1 MNKIIARLR
10 SKAGESL
17 IESMA
22 AILIFTFASIA
33 MYTMIMSSNDI
44 NQRAE
49 ETEETNMEQMVI
61 AEMAAIEGKIVPKDQ
76 IDSEGKKVSHKVIFN
91 ISGSKIKVPVDVYGQ
106 KDGMYA
112 YYPEG
117 VSNEKAEE

>member
-1 MNKIIARLR
+1 MNKIIACLR

-17 IESMA
+17 VESMA

-44 NQRAE
+44 NKQAK
-49 ETEETNMEQMVI
+49 ETEETNMEQIVI
-61 AEMAAIEGKIVPKDQ
+61 AEMAASEGKIAD
-76 IDSEGKKVSHKVIFN
+76 GAVSFSITVGTDTKPLDTV
-91 ISGSKIKVPVDVYGQ
+91 SVDVYGMT
-106 KDGMYA
+106 DGMYA

>member
-1 MNKIIARLR
+1 MNKVIARLR
-10 SKAGESL
+10 SKTGESL

-44 NQRAE
+44 NQRAQ

-61 AEMAAIEGKIVPKDQ
+61 AEMAASEGKIADGTVLFTITSGTETKTLDA
-76 IDSEGKKVSHKVIFN
+76 VS
-91 ISGSKIKVPVDVYGQ
+91 VDVYGMT
-106 KDGMYA
+106 DGMYA